1 MARKWESIIC
11 YEDRAELTT
20 SRWRLAGIKTK
31 EGGQNTDDGVL
42 WFDAVKSGSDVTAT
56 LKDAASGG
64 SIVASGT
71 ADVSGCDGTGENAV
85 ELELSE
91 YDGSGIS
98 GSFWIHEYN
107 QDPTNRVPVQIALC
121 VDEDVDA
128 IWDDIENL
136 PGYDS
141 TYGLAEHIRVAGE
154 DVIGQVMAI
163 YREALGGYG
172 AAEAWYIRDAER
184 SYPDLRRLA
193 NPGQLRLA
201 AAWHT
206 LEIALGAAHTR
217 ASPTMYSELR
227 DYFRSRYEEA
237 MRSLV
242 LAIKSGSGDN
252 ATSAATA
259 VGRRLSRV

>member
-1 MARKWESIIC
+1 MKRNAVSVSATRH
-11 YEDRAELTT
+11 
-20 SRWRLAGIKTK
+20 AG
-31 EGGQNTDDGVL
+31 DDP
-42 WFDAVKSGSDVTAT
+42 AVK
-56 LKDAASGG
+56 L
-64 SIVASGT
+64 IHT
-71 ADVSGCDGTGENAV
+71 ADVHLDAPNATLGERAAELRRTVRETFTRVVDMCLERDAQVFIIAGDLFDSRTPPREVIAKELRAAV
-85 ELELSE
+85 DQAIASLE
-91 YDGSGIS
+91 
-98 GSFWIHEYN
+98 
-107 QDPTNRVPVQIALC
+107 P
-121 VDEDVDA
+121 
-128 IWDDIENL
+128 
-136 PGYDS
+136 
-141 TYGLAEHIRVAGE
+141 
-154 DVIGQVMAI
+154 I